1 VAAPLTPARREEIKV
16 EAYRLSLQGHSAREI
31 ARKFGVDHHT
41 ISRYLKEEAHRR
53 RQSRPDY
60 QQYIADSHRQ
70 VIRRAW
76 EELDRAPT
84 AHAVAQLLHA
94 LNASLSALTTV
105 TGAAPPKRTE
115 AEIFHHT
122 KAWEQ
127 GLGLLSP
134 EELSALELLFRKVQG
149 EISQNTNVLE
159 EIIERYRSGNLG
171 RDTDNIVELMPV
183 AEEDSP
189 LPPAGEPR

>member
-1 VAAPLTPARREEIKV
+1 MV
-16 EAYRLSLQGHSAREI
+16 EAYRLSLKGHSAREI
-31 ARKFGVDHHT
+31 ARQLEVDHKT
-41 ISRYLKEEAHRR
+41 ITRYLKQEALRR
-53 RQSRPDY
+53 REARPDY

-70 VIRRAW
+70 AIRRCW

-94 LNASLSALTTV
+94 LNASLTALTTV
-105 TGAAPPKRTE
+105 TGAAPLKRTE
-115 AEIFHHT
+115 AEIFHHSQ
-122 KAWEQ
+122 AWQ

-134 EELSALELLFRKVQG
+134 EELTALELLFAKVQG

-159 EIIERYRSGNLG
+159 EIIEQYRSGKLG
-171 RDTDNIVELMPV
+171 GDTDNVVELVPI

-189 LPPAGEPR
+189 AEEVGSPDD